1 MKKLFK
7 ILPLVL
13 VPFLLASCDALKLG
27 GLGGETGSSEP
38 GSGTGEGGDPTDTN
52 VYPSSLAISGPDSV
66 TLGDNTKIL
75 TATYEPSNVTDK
87 KVSWSSNNESV
98 AKVIDGG
105 KLRPQKVGD
114 FTAIASMKGPN
125 GTTIT
130 ATKDMTVAYADATS
144 VSLSI
149 SSKSLGYGDSV
160 SITATVNPKGS
171 ANQTVN
177 WTTSNSS
184 IASLNYS
191 QTSNGDP
198 VTVTAGNSIGSATIT
213 ATALDGTHKATCTIN
228 VSDEPKAAYTLLFY
242 VCGANLESG
251 VGYEGYGID
260 NPLGCASSD
269 IAEILSTNGQPDD
282 VNIVLECGGSKKW
295 KNSTIDAH
303 KSYLSRWHISNKT
316 LIHDEDVTK
325 ASMGKTSTLQS
336 FLEYGIN
343 TYPAEKYGL
352 FMWNHGGAMDGCCY
366 DENFSDDCIKNKELY
381 DAVLGARSNCGLS
394 EKLEFIAYDACLM
407 AVQDV
412 AEFNSLNFNYMISSQ
427 ETEWDGGYDYDAW
440 LPTLY
445 ANPSGV
451 STQTLLEK
459 IGDTFM
465 DYFSYQDDQTQSV
478 YDLSKLEAYK
488 NSFETLVDSLK
499 TVVNSQSKWETFI
512 EKVHSCSGYGGED
525 YSGYGTLYAYDVYD
539 AKQVLQKIKTN
550 YSSLSSLA
558 QDAIDDLE
566 AAVTWHRNG
575 NKSTVKNSCGMS
587 LFCPIDAPLFGYGYN
602 KTSEKAAYLAQT
614 HFTKWADFAFTYDSY
629 NA

>member
-27 GLGGETGSSEP
+27 GLGGETGSSES

-52 VYPSSLAISGPDSV
+52 VYPSSLTISGADSV
-66 TLGDNTKIL
+66 KMGSTTTL
-75 TATYEPSNVTDK
+75 TATYTPSNVTDT
-87 KVSWSSNNESV
+87 KVSWTSSDTTV
-98 AKVIDGG
+98 ATISSSGKVTPKKI
-105 KLRPQKVGD
+105 GD
-114 FTAIASMKGPN
+114 FTITASMKGPN
-125 GTTIT
+125 STKVT
-130 ATKDMTVAYADATS
+130 ATKDMTVSYADVTK
-144 VSLSI
+144 VTLSLS
-149 SSKSLGYGDSV
+149 SKNLGYGDSV
-160 SITATVNPKGS
+160 NLTATVN
-171 ANQTVN
+171 ANSNPNIN

-184 IASLNYS
+184 IASLNHT
-191 QTSNGDP
+191 QTSTGEA
-198 VTVTAGNSIGSATIT
+198 VTVTAGNSTGSATIT
-213 ATALDGTHKATCTIN
+213 AKSAVNSSVYATCTIN

-251 VGYEGYGID
+251 VGYEGYGIS

-316 LIHDEDVTK
+316 LVHDEDVSK
-325 ASMGKTSTLQS
+325 VSMGLTSTLQS

-525 YSGYGTLYAYDVYD
+525 YTSEGYGMLYAYDVYD
-539 AKQVLQKIKTN
+539 AKQVLQKIKTS

-614 HFTKWADFAFTYDSY
+614 HFTKWADFAFTYNSY